1 MFAKAVS
8 IPEGAPKDIVGTI
21 ASLRSQLR
29 AWPDR
34 AHAITTALKAAD
46 GLIATALDLIDQ
58 HEIEPTMGLPSEMFL
73 CLEGRRTGA
82 DARMLTNAAATLRGM
97 PFTKAAFE
105 RGDLSWA
112 QVRAIIASM
121 RLVDTTG
128 RAAIDELVR
137 SRAACASDADP
148 DELLACVDDHV
159 AAIRADL
166 ALAREDRVFERRF
179 LAVQGK
185 LDGGAT
191 LYGETDAD
199 SAASILEALDAAAD
213 RPANADD
220 GNDPSRGQQRMDAL
234 VAICESSLNG
244 GHSQRPKP
252 RVLATIDVDA
262 FARAGHSEGARLLW
276 SLAGR
281 PARLTTLATES
292 LLCDATVVPVIF
304 NGARPAAV
312 GDATTP
318 ISSKLR
324 SALNARDGGCRFPGC
339 RAPVSWCD
347 AHHIRARIHDGP
359 TVVDNLLLLCRRC
372 HRRVHRHRW
381 RITMRDDGT
390 IEFSRRACRYSSTP
404 HARTSARE

>member
-1 MFAKAVS
+1 
-8 IPEGAPKDIVGTI
+8 
-21 ASLRSQLR
+21 
-29 AWPDR
+29 
-34 AHAITTALKAAD
+34 LKAAD
-46 GLIATALDLIDQ
+46 SLIATALDLIDH
-58 HEIEPTMGLPSEMFL
+58 HEIEPKIGMPSEIFF

-97 PFTKAAFE
+97 PFTKALFD

-112 QVRAIIASM
+112 QVRAIVVSV
-121 RLVDTTG
+121 RVVDPAG

-137 SRAACASDADP
+137 SRAAWASDADP
-148 DELLACVDDHV
+148 DELLVCVDDHV
-159 AAIRADL
+159 ARLRADL
-166 ALAREDRVFERRF
+166 ALAREDRVFDRRF

-213 RPANADD
+213 RPVSAD
-220 GNDPSRGQQRMDAL
+220 GKTPPSRAQQHMDAL

-244 GHSQRPKP
+244 GSKMRARP
-252 RVLATIDVDA
+252 RVLATIDVDSYA
-262 FARAGHSEGARLLW
+262 QASRSEGARLLW

-281 PARLTTLATES
+281 PARLTPIATET

-304 NGARPAAV
+304 NGERPAAV
-312 GDATTP
+312 GDAATP

-324 SALNARDGGCRFPGC
+324 SALISRDGGCRFPGC

-381 RITMRDDGT
+381 RITVRSDGA
-390 IEFSRRACRYSSTP
+390 IEFSCRGRSYSSAP
-404 HARTSARE
+404 RARPSARE